1 MLLCSSVIKDPTV
14 NPAAN
19 ASTTPRMRA
28 MPGLSLLCLCALAL
42 AACGGPRRVLG
53 PPTLSVQEI
62 EAVDGRYVARVRIDS
77 PASMA
82 VTLERFDWKLTLDQT
97 ASGNGSQALTQ
108 TLPPVSG
115 DIVRVDL
122 GAVSALPRLGA
133 LGTDTSITYILEGE
147 LKCSEPNVRFPL
159 RYEGRLRAT
168 PGKPGSFR

>member
-1 MLLCSSVIKDPTV
+1 MNHGTQKGY
-14 NPAAN
+14 
-19 ASTTPRMRA
+19 A
-28 MPGLSLLCLCALAL
+28 MPRRGISGSASIALMWLLLSLAGCS
-42 AACGGPRRVLG
+42 GPRTVLG

-62 EAVDGRYVARVRIDS
+62 ETVGDHYIARVRIDS

-82 VTLERFDWKLTLDQT
+82 VTLESFDWSLTLDQGNSV
-97 ASGNGSQALTQ
+97 SGVQALTQ

-115 DIVRVDL
+115 DIVRIDL
-122 GAVSALPRLGA
+122 GAVSGLPQLAA
-133 LGTDTSITYILEGE
+133 LGTDSSLTYVLEGE